1 MYSERQA
8 LIALNLVPDIGSV
21 TARRLA
27 ERFGSAAEA
36 LSADAAA
43 LAGCQGIGKARAE
56 AFAEAFG
63 RVDPGR
69 EEAAAAKKGIRIV
82 AKCDPDYPRE
92 LLSIYD
98 PPLALYCYGDLAAFQ
113 SPAVAMV
120 GTRAPSLY
128 GVETA
133 RRFAY
138 ALASAGYAI
147 VSGMARGIDTASH
160 RGALDAHGR
169 TIGVLGGAIDCFYPN
184 ENRELGR
191 AVAKSGGLIVSEYP
205 LGRQPDKQTFPMRNR
220 IISGLSAGTLV
231 VEAATKS
238 GSLITAAQA
247 AEQGKAVMA
256 IPGRVDVAT
265 SLGCNKLIQEGAK
278 MCLSPDDVIDELS
291 ALRFGDTPATGERP
305 SGRPGAT
312 ASGGRPDATPFVPL
326 SDEEQRLVD
335 AIGDEE
341 KSIDEVIRLSGV
353 GAGRA
358 NGLLI
363 GLQLKRRVEILPAGW
378 VRAKK

>member
-1 MYSERQA
+1 MISERQA
-8 LIALNLVPDIGSV
+8 LIALNLVPDVGSV
-21 TARRLA
+21 TVRRLA

-43 LAGCQGIGKARAE
+43 LADCQGIGKTRAT
-56 AFAEAFG
+56 AFAEAF
-63 RVDPGR
+63 RKVDPER
-69 EEAAAAKKGIRIV
+69 EETAAARKGVRIV
-82 AKCDPDYPRE
+82 AKCDSDYPRE

-98 PPLALYCYGDLAAFQ
+98 PPLVLYCYGDLAAFQ
-113 SPAVAMV
+113 APAVAMV
-120 GTRAPSLY
+120 GTRSPSLY

-147 VSGMARGIDTASH
+147 VSGMARGIDTAAH

-191 AVAKSGGLIVSEYP
+191 SVAKSGGLVISEYP

-256 IPGRVDVAT
+256 IPGRIDVPT
-265 SLGCNKLIQEGAK
+265 SLGCNTLIQEGAK

-291 ALRFGDTPATGERP
+291 TLRLGDAPAAE
-305 SGRPGAT
+305 GRPPPA
-312 ASGGRPDATPFVPL
+312 ARPDPAPFVPL
-326 SDEEQRLVD
+326 SDEERSLVD

-341 KSIDEVIRLSGV
+341 RPIDEVIRLSGV

-363 GLQLKRRVEILPAGW
+363 GLQLKRLVEILPAGW